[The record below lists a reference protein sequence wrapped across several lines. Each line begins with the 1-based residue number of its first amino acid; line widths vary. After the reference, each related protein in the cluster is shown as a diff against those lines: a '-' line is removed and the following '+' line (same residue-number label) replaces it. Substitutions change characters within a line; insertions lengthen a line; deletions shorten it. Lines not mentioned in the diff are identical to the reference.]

1 MSYKKYFEFYELP
14 IEAFKPIAGR
24 MSLHFGGGD
33 KPAPAPTNTSTT
45 QTTLGYPKEVM
56 PFVMEAV
63 NRALPLASQ
72 GYQAYTGEQVAGF
85 DPLQLQAQQRAANMQ
100 PSQNIGAASQM
111 AGLAGLKAGNVNY
124 DPMAYQASR
133 VNAPQLQSYQMQG
146 PANIG
151 TGSFTDPGVASQYM
165 SPYQQNVTDI
175 NKREALRQY
184 GVQQTQLQG
193 DATRQ
198 GAFGGGR
205 QAILQNELNRSMN
218 QNLADI
224 QNRGTQDAFA
234 QGQDL
239 YSAEAQRRLQAAQA
253 NQSAGL
259 QTGQQNLQ
267 AMLGVQELGAG
278 QGMTAQQANQQA
290 SLAAAQAQ
298 EQSRQ
303 YGAGLGLQGNQQ
315 ALAAAQQLGE
325 LGQADYNQQTGIM
338 NNLNTIGAQRQGL
351 QQQKLS
357 QDQLNFQNQQRFP
370 YEQLA
375 WFNEMLKGAP
385 QQTTAAMYQAPPS
398 AAAQIAGLGA
408 AAAGAAL
415 RKNGGL
421 AGLGLY
427 NMSKGK

>member
-1 MSYKKYFEFYELP
+1 MSYKKHFEFYELP

-24 MSLHFGGGD
+24 MSLYFGGGD
-33 KPAPAPTNTSTT
+33 KPAPTNTSTT

-72 GYQAYTGEQVAGF
+72 GYQAYTGQQVAGF

-146 PANIG
+146 PADIK
-151 TGSFTDPGVASQYM
+151 TGSFTDPGAASQYM

-184 GVQQTQLQG
+184 GTQQTQLQG

-205 QAILQNELNRSMN
+205 HAILQNELNRSMN

-239 YSAEAQRRLQAAQA
+239 YSAEAQRRLQAAQS
-253 NQSAGL
+253 NQSTGL
-259 QTGQQNLQ
+259 QVGQQNLQ
-267 AMLGVQELGAG
+267 AKLGVQELGAG
-278 QGMTAQQANQQA
+278 QNMTAQQANQQA

-325 LGQADYNQQTGIM
+325 LGQVDYNQQTGIM
-338 NNLNTIGAQRQGL
+338 NNLNTMGAQRQGL

-385 QQTTAAMYQAPPS
+385 QQTTASMYQAAPS
-398 AAAQIAGLGA
+398 TGAQIAGLGA